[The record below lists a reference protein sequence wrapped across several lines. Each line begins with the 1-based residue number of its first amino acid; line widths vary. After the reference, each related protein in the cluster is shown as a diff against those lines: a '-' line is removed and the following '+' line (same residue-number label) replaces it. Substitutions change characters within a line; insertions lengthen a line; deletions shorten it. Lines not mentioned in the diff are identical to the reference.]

1 MLIIDGGVDMEKRI
15 QDELNILKDI
25 IIETV
30 PVEQIILFGSYAC
43 GTQHADSDLD
53 ILVLMP
59 EDADIREID
68 AMRLIHKAIRD
79 KKTMPVDVIVSK
91 KSKFNNR
98 KFAPTIERQIAQEGM
113 VLYG

>member
-1 MLIIDGGVDMEKRI
+1 MGYANYRWRCRYEKRI

-30 PVEQIILFGSYAC
+30 PVEQIILFVSYAC

-79 KKTMPVDVIVSK
+79 KNNACGRIVSK
-91 KSKFNNR
+91 KVSLITVNLLLLLSGK
-98 KFAPTIERQIAQEGM
+98 
-113 VLYG
+113 